1 MNSHQKVSVLSTETR
16 KFSEN
21 YQVNAEERISRK
33 EIELMIE
40 VAAKRSSD
48 TTLSQFAKVYGIEP
62 EHFIFLK
69 SEYDRKLKRNL
80 WVNGTIVTTLIAAI
94 TISGFS
100 LLKDFTKSW
109 VKEIVTQEEVSKTDV
124 VKKEKN
130 I

>member
-1 MNSHQKVSVLSTETR
+1 MNSHQEVFTLPVEDR
-16 KFSEN
+16 EFSEI

-40 VAAKRSSD
+40 VAANRSSD
-48 TTLSQFAKVYGIEP
+48 TTLKQFAEAYGIEP

-69 SEYDRKLKRNL
+69 SEYDRKVKRNL

-94 TISGFS
+94 TISSFS

-109 VKEIVTQEEVSKTDV
+109 VKEIVTQEEVKKTSV
-124 VKKEKN
+124 EKKDKN